1 MIINKFVDWLKEN
14 RGFSINTVNNYR
26 RTIILFDRYLKSIS
40 LWNWGVEQCEKI
52 RLINVN
58 FFIQKQKNEKKDT
71 RTCNN
76 YIACI
81 KNFLRFCLI
90 MWYDVEDY
98 RKLMY
103 AREVKKK
110 IDCLEDR
117 ECKILMKY
125 FRWVKCKNA
134 KEEMIKTRNLCIVQL
149 LLYTWL
155 RVSELCDIKVK
166 DIKRELQII
175 WKWWKRRV
183 VFLYPE
189 DLKLIDL
196 YLFLR
201 KKEYEY
207 LFISHSSNCEWKRLS
222 RVSVENILREWAKDA
237 GLEWR
242 IFPHKLRHT
251 FATNLLRAKVDLPHI
266 QSLLGHSNIVT
277 TQSYLTV
284 LNNDLEKAQ
293 RHVKRY

>member
-1 MIINKFVDWLKEN
+1 MLINKFVDRLKEN
-14 RGFSINTVNNYR
+14 RWFSINTVNNYR
-26 RTIILFDRYLKSIS
+26 RTIILFDKYLNSIS
-40 LWNWGVEQCEKI
+40 LWSWGVEQCEKI

-58 FFIQKQKNEKKDT
+58 FFIQNQKNHKKDT

-76 YIACI
+76 YLACI

-90 MWYDVEDY
+90 MWYNVEDY
-98 RKLMY
+98 RKIMY

-110 IDCLEDR
+110 IECLDDD
-117 ECKILMKY
+117 ECTKLMKY
-125 FRWVKCKNA
+125 FKWIKAKTK
-134 KEEMIKTRNLCIVQL
+134 KEEILKTRNLCMVQL

-155 RVSELCDIKVK
+155 RVSELCNIKVK

-175 WKWWKRRV
+175 WKGGKRRV

-201 KKEYEY
+201 NKDYEY
-207 LFISHSSNCEWKRLS
+207 LFVSHSSNSEWNKLS
-222 RVSVENILREWAKDA
+222 RVSVENVLREWAKNA

-251 FATNLLRAKVDLPHI
+251 FATKLLRAKVDLPHI
-266 QSLLGHSNIVT
+266 QSLLWHSNIST
-277 TQSYLTV
+277 TQNYLTI
-284 LNNDLEKAQ
+284 LDTELERAQ
-293 RHVKRY
+293 RRVKRY

>member
-1 MIINKFVDWLKEN
+1 MLINKFVDRLKEN
-14 RGFSINTVNNYR
+14 RWFSINTVNNYR
-26 RTIILFDRYLKSIS
+26 RTIILFDKYLKSIS
-40 LWNWGVEQCEKI
+40 LWSWGVEQCEKI

-58 FFIQKQKNEKKDT
+58 FFIQSQKNQKKDT

-76 YIACI
+76 YLACL

-90 MWYDVEDY
+90 MWYNVEDY
-98 RKLMY
+98 RKIMY

-110 IDCLEDR
+110 IDCLDDD
-117 ECKILMKY
+117 ECTKLMKY
-125 FRWVKCKNA
+125 FKKIKCKNH
-134 KEEMIKTRNLCIVQL
+134 KEELIKTRNLCIVQL

-155 RVSELCDIKVK
+155 RVSELCNIKVSE
-166 DIKRELQII
+166 IKKELQII
-175 WKWWKRRV
+175 WKGGKRRV

-201 KKEYEY
+201 HDKHEY
-207 LFISHSSNCEWKRLS
+207 LFISHSTNYEWKKLS
-222 RVSVENILREWAKDA
+222 RVTVEEIVREWAKNA
-237 GLEWR
+237 WLEWR

-266 QSLLGHSNIVT
+266 QSLLWHSNLST
-277 TQSYLTV
+277 TQNYLTV
-284 LNNDLEKAQ
+284 LNTDLEKAQ
-293 RHVKRY
+293 RLIKRY